1 MTFSGRRKSVLALLL
16 AALAACGF
24 TSGPAMAQGGAT
36 GALTGTVLD
45 PTGGGIPD
53 ASIRIIDTA
62 TGQAARSV
70 TTNSL
75 GSFTAALLPP
85 GNYVVIVNAAG
96 FGEGR
101 IGAARARVT
110 QTTTLVVTLK
120 PSAGS
125 GKVEVSPAGVPVHT
139 PNTTTRHANEKQDIK
154 R

>member
-16 AALAACGF
+16 TALAACGF

-75 GSFTAALLPP
+75 RSFTAALLPP
-85 GNYVVIVNAAG
+85 GHYVVIVNAAELA
-96 FGEGR
+96 EGR
-101 IGAARARVT
+101 LCAVT
-110 QTTTLVVTLK
+110 GCVTGTTTLDVTLK
-120 PSAGS
+120 PSGVS
-125 GKVEVSPAGVPVHT
+125 EKV
-139 PNTTTRHANEKQDIK
+139 
-154 R
+154 

>member
-1 MTFSGRRKSVLALLL
+1 MTFSGRRKSVLELLL

-24 TSGPAMAQGGAT
+24 TSGQAMAQGGAT

-96 FGEGR
+96 FGERRRCAGSVCAN
-101 IGAARARVT
+101 GN
-110 QTTTLVVTLK
+110 TTL
-120 PSAGS
+120 
-125 GKVEVSPAGVPVHT
+125 
-139 PNTTTRHANEKQDIK
+139 
-154 R
+154 

>member
-85 GNYVVIVNAAG
+85 GNYVVIVNAANIR
-96 FGEGR
+96 EGR
-101 IGAARARVT
+101 KRPVNGAGNENTPPALTFETPARSRKEGAF
-110 QTTTLVVTLK
+110 
-120 PSAGS
+120 
-125 GKVEVSPAGVPVHT
+125 PAGVYG
-139 PNTTTRHANEKQDIK
+139 
-154 R
+154 

>member
-101 IGAARARVT
+101 IGAVRVPANDIT
-110 QTTTLVVTLK
+110 APDVTLK
-120 PSAGS
+120 PTAIF
-125 GKVEVSPAGVPVHT
+125 GKAEASVDVVTVNT
-139 PNTTTRHANEKQDIK
+139 PNATTRQTIG
-154 R
+154 

>member
-101 IGAARARVT
+101 IGAVTGRV
-110 QTTTLVVTLK
+110 
-120 PSAGS
+120 
-125 GKVEVSPAGVPVHT
+125 T
-139 PNTTTRHANEKQDIK
+139 PNTTPDITLNRRAAAEKLESFAPVVAG
-154 R
+154 